1 MPTHEV
7 TNQVPPLDGYDV
19 AADPA
24 LLDALRREGG
34 TWGEEELHEL
44 GWLAGSAR
52 VGEMARLVNDHPPTL
67 RTHDRVGNRIDEV
80 EFHPHWHELMAL
92 AVGHGLHAAPW
103 RSAQPAAHVARAA
116 KFFVWAQAEI
126 GHLCPIS
133 MTYAVVP
140 ALRHHAELAAVYEPL
155 LASDEYDF
163 GLREPSTKRGLI
175 AGMSMTEKQGG
186 SDVRANSTTARPSPD
201 GSWSIVGHKWFTSA
215 PMSDLFLTLA
225 QAPGGLSCFFVPR
238 VLPDGTRNE
247 IRLVRL
253 KDKLGNRSNASAEIE
268 YEEARGWLVG
278 EEGHGVRTIM
288 EMVDVTRLDAML
300 GSAAGMRW
308 GSVQAVHYCDHR
320 RAFGALLV
328 DQPLMTN
335 VLADLVVESEAATM
349 LAMRVAGA
357 SDRAAGGDEA
367 ESAFRRL
374 VLPAAKYWLCKRAP
388 VHAAEALECFGG
400 NGYVEDFGMAR
411 LYREAPVNSVWE
423 GSGNVAAL
431 DVLRAISR
439 NPAVVEAYF
448 AEVEQAAGADAR
460 LDHAVSRL
468 RKELGGTE
476 EVGARARRVAECL
489 ALVLQGSL
497 LVRHGHPAVADAF
510 VASRLDGDWGA
521 ALGTLPARVDAVT
534 IVDRARVD
542 RSPERGRPPTDAGAA
557 RPVAGPTS

>member
-1 MPTHEV
+1 
-7 TNQVPPLDGYDV
+7 
-19 AADPA
+19 
-24 LLDALRREGG
+24 
-34 TWGEEELHEL
+34 
-44 GWLAGSAR
+44 
-52 VGEMARLVNDHPPTL
+52 
-67 RTHDRVGNRIDEV
+67 
-80 EFHPHWHELMAL
+80 
-92 AVGHGLHAAPW
+92 
-103 RSAQPAAHVARAA
+103 
-116 KFFVWAQAEI
+116 
-126 GHLCPIS
+126 
-133 MTYAVVP
+133 
-140 ALRHHAELAAVYEPL
+140 
-155 LASDEYDF
+155 
-163 GLREPSTKRGLI
+163 
-175 AGMSMTEKQGG
+175 
-186 SDVRANSTTARPSPD
+186 
-201 GSWSIVGHKWFTSA
+201 
-215 PMSDLFLTLA
+215 
-225 QAPGGLSCFFVPR
+225 
-238 VLPDGTRNE
+238 
-247 IRLVRL
+247 
-253 KDKLGNRSNASAEIE
+253 
-268 YEEARGWLVG
+268 
-278 EEGHGVRTIM
+278 
-288 EMVDVTRLDAML
+288 
-300 GSAAGMRW
+300 
-308 GSVQAVHYCDHR
+308 
-320 RAFGALLV
+320 
-328 DQPLMTN
+328 
-335 VLADLVVESEAATM
+335 M

-400 NGYVEDFGMAR
+400 NGYVEDFEMAR

-542 RSPERGRPPTDAGAA
+542 RSPERGRPPTDAGAV
-557 RPVAGPTS
+557 RPLAGPTS